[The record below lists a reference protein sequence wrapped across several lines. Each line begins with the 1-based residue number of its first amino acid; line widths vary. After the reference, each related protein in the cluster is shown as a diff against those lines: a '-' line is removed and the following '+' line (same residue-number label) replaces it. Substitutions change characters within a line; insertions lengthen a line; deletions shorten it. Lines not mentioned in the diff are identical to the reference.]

1 MYTVWIWGNIRNGHC
16 TSETNSNRNFQL
28 KFCTFSFQWIL
39 QSYADSVCLCLI
51 HFLIHLSINTQR
63 LTQSWHLSDV
73 EHPEDVCVYKNGSFL
88 FLLIVNLIINESKF
102 GIFSISSL
110 LSCLNFS
117 YFLLKFSYFYT
128 IKSFIFMLSSLI
140 YLCSRQLT
148 EVSASMR
155 EEFLMALLHFN
166 CWDLVWTP
174 FGCCI
179 IARFVMNCLLVHRP
193 SSSQCIHDNGLPI
206 LSISWMFLFNM
217 RWFWFA
223 SLLLMFADTETS
235 CTKPWG
241 CS

>member
-88 FLLIVNLIINESKF
+88 FLLIVNLIINEPKF

-128 IKSFIFMLSSLI
+128 IKSSIFMLSSSSISAQDSWLKF
-140 YLCSRQLT
+140 QL
-148 EVSASMR
+148 VWGRS
-155 EEFLMALLHFN
+155 FLWHLLFN
-166 CWDLVWTP
+166 CGDLVWTP

-193 SSSQCIHDNGLPI
+193 SSNQCMHDNGPPI
-206 LSISWMFLFNM
+206 LSISWKFLFNM